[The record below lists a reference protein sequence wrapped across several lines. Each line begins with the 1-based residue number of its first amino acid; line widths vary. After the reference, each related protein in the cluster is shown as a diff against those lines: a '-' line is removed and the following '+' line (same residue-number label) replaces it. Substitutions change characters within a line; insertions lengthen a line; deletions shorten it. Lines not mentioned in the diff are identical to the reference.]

1 MTTVLE
7 LSNVSL
13 VRDGATVLT
22 DVSWS
27 VDSSQR
33 WVILG
38 PNGAGKTSL
47 LEMIAAWEKPTS
59 GTAVVLGDDV
69 GSADTDWLR
78 PRVGLASSGM
88 AKRIPATETVEQ
100 AVITAAFAAA
110 ESRGETFE
118 EIDVRRTRRVLAE
131 WRLDRVADRPFGS
144 LSEGETKRAQ
154 IARSIMTDP
163 ELLLLD
169 EPVAGLDL
177 GSREE
182 VMMMLGAF
190 ASNRSAP
197 AIVMVTHHVE
207 EIPQGFTHAL
217 LLNNGSVVD
226 QGPLQTMLTSA
237 NLTKTFGVT
246 VDVSSEGGRYWARAR
261 L

>member
-1 MTTVLE
+1 MSTVLD
-7 LSNVSL
+7 LTHVSL
-13 VRDGATVLT
+13 ARDGMTVLADIT
-22 DVSWS
+22 WKVESN
-27 VDSSQR
+27 QR

-47 LEMIAAWEKPTS
+47 LELVAAWETPDS
-59 GTAVVLGDDV
+59 GTAVVLGDDL

-78 PRVGLASSGM
+78 PRVGLSSSGM
-88 AKRIPATETVEQ
+88 TKRIPASETVEQ

-110 ESRGETFE
+110 ESRGEKFE

-131 WRLDRVADRPFGS
+131 WRLDGVADRPFGS

-169 EPVAGLDL
+169 EPVSGLDL

-182 VMMMLGAF
+182 VMLMLGAF
-190 ASNRSAP
+190 ASNPSAP

-207 EIPQGFTHAL
+207 EIPAGFTHAL
-217 LLNNGSVVD
+217 LLTGGRVVD
-226 QGPLQTMLTSA
+226 QGPLEQMLTSA
-237 NLTKTFGVT
+237 NLSRTFGVT
-246 VDVSSEGGRYWARAR
+246 VDVAHESGRYWARAR

>member
-1 MTTVLE
+1 MSTVFE
-7 LSNVSL
+7 LSDVSL
-13 VRDGATVLT
+13 VRDGMTVLSNVT
-22 DVSWS
+22 WK
-27 VDSSQR
+27 VDQTQR

-47 LEMIAAWEKPTS
+47 LELIAAWEKPTS

-88 AKRIPATETVEQ
+88 AKRIPASETVEQ

-110 ESRGETFE
+110 ESRGEKFE
-118 EIDVRRTRRVLAE
+118 DIDVRRTRRVLAE
-131 WRLDRVADRPFGS
+131 WRLDGVANRPFGS

-190 ASNRSAP
+190 ASNPSAP

-207 EIPQGFTHAL
+207 EIPVGFTHAL
-217 LLNNGSVVD
+217 LLSGGSVID
-226 QGPLQTMLTSA
+226 QGPLETMLTSA
-237 NLTKTFGVT
+237 NLTRTFGVT
-246 VDVSSEGGRYWARAR
+246 VDVAHEGGRYWARAR